1 MGTEKENLYKFEGLE
16 HTYTDGKKIRG
27 MINPD
32 RERFNIIDENTP
44 GANSSNTVEINGK
57 TYHYFSTDESTRDA
71 NTTSYVKINGKT
83 YACNSTET
91 GNKLIESAVELD
103 KQAGIRNADNSTKK
117 EIKEIANEVTTG
129 KNIDTRAKSGVN
141 EKVKIKATTR
151 KNANVFTISSDDFDL
166 SKPVGKY
173 TSEDKKKINE
183 LHSAW
188 KSKQGRNP

>member
-1 MGTEKENLYKFEGLE
+1 MGTEKENLYKIEGLE

-32 RERFNIIDENTP
+32 RKRFNIIDENTP

-71 NTTSYVKINGKT
+71 NATSYVRINGKT

-91 GNKLIESAVELD
+91 GNKLIEAAVELD
-103 KQAGIRNADNSTKK
+103 KQAGIRNADNSTKEEVK
-117 EIKEIANEVTTG
+117 EVANEATTG

-141 EKVKIKATTR
+141 EKTLMTELTDEKIKKWVAKNHGR
-151 KNANVFTISSDDFDL
+151 K
-166 SKPVGKY
+166 
-173 TSEDKKKINE
+173 
-183 LHSAW
+183 
-188 KSKQGRNP
+188 Q

>member
-1 MGTEKENLYKFEGLE
+1 MGTEKENLYKIEGLE

-32 RERFNIIDENTP
+32 RKRFNIIDENTP

-91 GNKLIESAVELD
+91 GNKLIEAAVELD
-103 KQAGIRNADNSTKK
+103 KQAGIRV
-117 EIKEIANEVTTG
+117 ANEVTTG

-141 EKVKIKATTR
+141 EKVESKDTTR
-151 KNANVFTISSDDFDL
+151 KNANVFTISPDEFDL

-173 TSEDKKKINE
+173 TIEDKKKINE